1 MAGLRARGVL
11 GVLGA
16 TVLLAGL
23 TACASGG
30 TAGSGSTSA
39 SGSPSAASTGA
50 SVSVSASGSASGSA
64 SVSQSGRTTRSEL
77 DGRSF
82 VSTQVTGGH
91 TLVPGSTITIAFEG
105 GSLSANAGCN
115 TMAGRYTLA
124 GGKLT
129 APQLASTMMA
139 CDQALMDQDTWLAQ
153 FLASGPAYTLAG
165 DTLTLTG
172 ATDTVVLGPA
182 PSGADTL
189 RSTGWKVSDTITI
202 TNQANTTAAV
212 DPSLTAWMRFSGDE
226 VAFNDS
232 CNGGGGPA
240 QIGDD
245 TITFGALRQTLR
257 ACAGPSDALEQF
269 MTQVL
274 QGETTY
280 SLSTAHGI
288 TYLQIMSTDGSKGLG
303 LLADDT
309 VGPDAFAS
317 GSATATSTSG

>member
-1 MAGLRARGVL
+1 MVKHAGIRGAAGL
-11 GVLGA
+11 LGA
-16 TVLLAGL
+16 GMLLAGL
-23 TACASGG
+23 AACGSSG
-30 TAGSGSTSA
+30 TAGSGGTSG
-39 SGSPSAASTGA
+39 GSPAPTGSATAS
-50 SVSVSASGSASGSA
+50 SVSGSASD
-64 SVSQSGRTTRSEL
+64 SGRTTRSEL

-82 VSTQVTGGH
+82 VATSVTGSH
-91 TLVPGSTITIAFEG
+91 TQVPGSTITLAFEG

-115 TMAGRYTLA
+115 SMAGRYTLI

-165 DTLTLTG
+165 DVLTLTG
-172 ATDTVVLGPA
+172 TADTVVLGPA
-182 PSGADTL
+182 PSGAETL

-202 TNQANTTAAV
+202 TDQANTTAAV
-212 DPSLTAWMRFSGDE
+212 DPSLTAWMRFAGEE
-226 VAFNDS
+226 VAFNTS

-245 TITFGALRQTLR
+245 TITFGALRQTLM
-257 ACAGPSDALEQF
+257 ACVGPAGELEQV

-280 SLSTAHGI
+280 TISTGRGA
-288 TYLQIMSTDGSKGLG
+288 TYLQIMSSDGTTGLG
-303 LLADDT
+303 LLADDA
-309 VGPDAFAS
+309 VGANAVGS
-317 GSATATSTSG
+317 GSEPAATTARTSG